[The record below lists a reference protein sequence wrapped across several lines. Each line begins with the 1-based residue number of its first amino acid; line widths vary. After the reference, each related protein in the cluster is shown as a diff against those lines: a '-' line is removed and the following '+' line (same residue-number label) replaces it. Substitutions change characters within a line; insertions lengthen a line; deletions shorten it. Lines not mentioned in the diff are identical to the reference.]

1 VAGRGRGGKSGGRR
15 GASRGGNAPR
25 QLHTKVKTAR
35 GRKRSSTLWLQR
47 QLNDPYVAQAKAD
60 GYRARAA
67 YKLTELDDKFKFLKR
82 GRRVIDLG
90 AAPGSWSQVAVERV
104 RATETGGGSVT
115 AVDIL
120 DMDGM
125 TGVGVLKLD
134 MREPDAPKK
143 LIEAAGGKADVV
155 LSDMAPSTTG
165 HGPTDHIRIV
175 ALVEIAL
182 DIAVNVLNPGGTFVA
197 KVFKGGAEGD
207 LLAALKQSFE
217 TVKHA
222 KPGASRKESAETYV
236 VATGFKG
243 PSINEEEVVEN
254 E

>member
-1 VAGRGRGGKSGGRR
+1 MAGRGRGGKAGGKRGGGRT
-15 GASRGGNAPR
+15 AKAPR

-67 YKLTELDDKFKFLKR
+67 YKLTELDDKFRFLKP
-82 GRRVIDLG
+82 GKRVIDLG

-104 RATETGGGSVT
+104 RVGETGGGTVT

-120 DMDGM
+120 DMDGL

-134 MREPDAPKK
+134 MREAEAPDK

-182 DIAVNVLNPGGTFVA
+182 DVAVDVLNPGGTFVA
-197 KVFKGGAEGD
+197 KVFKGGAEGE
-207 LLAALKQSFE
+207 LLMALKRSFA

-222 KPGASRKESAETYV
+222 KPSASRKESAETYV

-243 PSINEEEVVEN
+243 PGVDKEEVVED